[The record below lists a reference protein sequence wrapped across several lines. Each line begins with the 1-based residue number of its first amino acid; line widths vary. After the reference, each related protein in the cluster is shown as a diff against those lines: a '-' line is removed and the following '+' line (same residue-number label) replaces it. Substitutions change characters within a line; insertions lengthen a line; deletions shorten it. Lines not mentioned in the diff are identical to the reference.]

1 MSQIKEKS
9 VLVCEC
15 VLRGES
21 GCQGATVLVKRDA
34 RVSESW
40 GREWGESGER
50 VGRLVVTP
58 VTPAADRSRS
68 QWVIHQSRGRVTS
81 SSSSGPGTQRQQSA
95 TNVECL
101 QITLAMS
108 HVNPVASSKPISVP
122 EIDYRDFQHSPLSQ
136 STSTFAHPMFHSVS
150 KQNQIINPR

>member
-40 GREWGESGER
+40 GREWGESGETGGDSGDS
-50 VGRLVVTP
+50 GRRPDPEPVSDTP
-58 VTPAADRSRS
+58 VPGSRHVVL
-68 QWVIHQSRGRVTS
+68 VIWTRDTE
-81 SSSSGPGTQRQQSA
+81 A
-95 TNVECL
+95 TV
-101 QITLAMS
+101 S
-108 HVNPVASSKPISVP
+108 HKC
-122 EIDYRDFQHSPLSQ
+122 
-136 STSTFAHPMFHSVS
+136 
-150 KQNQIINPR
+150 